1 MCEWGR
7 MWRSQKKSILM
18 NTIESNWCPSL
29 PVLIGRRPSVSAE
42 QLNEENNNYSSLAPG
57 NIISRRHI
65 HSWRGWVC
73 CLVAA
78 WLPACVWWVVGGRVN
93 DGRGWMSFRGGRRT
107 SRTEGRIRSPNRILV
122 LGNDYGVCKC

>member
-18 NTIESNWCPSL
+18 NTIESNWCTSLASRL
-29 PVLIGRRPSVSAE
+29 PVLIARRPSVSAE

-57 NIISRRHI
+57 NIIPRRHI

-73 CLVAA
+73 CLAA
-78 WLPACVWWVVGGRVN
+78 ACLRLVGGWWS
-93 DGRGWMSFRGGRRT
+93 G
-107 SRTEGRIRSPNRILV
+107 E
-122 LGNDYGVCKC
+122 